1 MSLSDHGPHI
11 IPLLLPFNDLIVA
24 GALFVVERT
33 GPLWSCLPM
42 LATDEQPYTVI
53 SAREDT
59 ALLLLCD
66 HASNHVPPDYD
77 GLGLDPALFE
87 RHIAY
92 DIGAADVTRS
102 LAELSGAGAVLAG
115 FSRLLIDPN
124 RGADDPTLVM
134 KLSDGAIIPG
144 NRHADAGEVADRVA
158 RFYGPYHDQVAAAL
172 AAIRTRGQV
181 PIIVSIHSFT
191 PHFQNKGREWPIALL
206 WDKDDRLAAPLKS
219 ALEAAFSPVGDNQPY
234 DGALKND
241 CMYKHGTANGYPHV
255 LIEIR
260 QDLID
265 QPDKAAVISEKIWSV
280 LRPLLDL
287 PALARVEHVG
297 SRTDDISF

>member
-1 MSLSDHGPHI
+1 MWLSVWGTYGPFCAMQTI
-11 IPLLLPFNDLIVA
+11 NNQPFT
-24 GALFVVERT
+24 E
-33 GPLWSCLPM
+33 
-42 LATDEQPYTVI
+42 I

-59 ALLLLCD
+59 GKATGNDTALVLLCD
-66 HASNHVPPDYD
+66 HASNHVPASYD

-92 DIGAADVTRS
+92 DIGAADVTRA
-102 LAELSGAGAVLAG
+102 LADLSGAGAVLAG

-144 NRHADAGEVADRVA
+144 NRHADEAEVADRIA
-158 RFYGPYHDQVAAAL
+158 RFYAPYHERVARTL
-172 AAIRTRGQV
+172 AAIRGRGQV

-191 PHFQNKGREWPIALL
+191 PQFQNRGREWPVALL
-206 WDKDDRLAAPLKS
+206 WDKDDRLVAPLKD
-219 ALEAAFSPVGDNQPY
+219 ALEDVFAPVGDNQPY

-241 CMYKHGTANGYPHV
+241 CMYKHGTQNGYPHV

-265 QPDKAAVISEKIWSV
+265 SPDKAGGVAEKIWSV
-280 LRPLLDL
+280 LAPLLDL

-297 SRTDDISF
+297 SRTDGPFSN